1 MSSYAEENS
10 PKDMKFDFIATPDHA
25 FLLVPEN
32 AMDTVNIDADELS
45 DSTKRSR
52 ARVFALA
59 EEPDAILFMDR
70 WQARFG
76 PIKIAENRVE
86 MSVIAD
92 WPPVQKDNW
101 RMVS

>member
-1 MSSYAEENS
+1 MSSYAEENT
-10 PKDMKFDFIATPDHA
+10 PKDMEFDFIATPEQA

-32 AMDTVNIDADELS
+32 AMHTVNINAADLS

-76 PIKIAENRVE
+76 TIKIAENRLK
-86 MSVIAD
+86 MSVIAG
-92 WPPVQKDNW
+92 WASIQKGNP